1 MTINN
6 PTAKGTVVASNG
18 GLFEGQN
25 GGVCSVAALARLGLL
40 PQQPTFAKHVCSR
53 A

>member
-1 MTINN
+1 MTDNS
-6 PTAKGTVVASNG
+6 TAEGTVAASNG

-25 GGVCSVAALARLGLL
+25 GGVCSAAALARLGLL
-40 PQQPTFAKHVCSR
+40 PHQPTFAKHVCSR